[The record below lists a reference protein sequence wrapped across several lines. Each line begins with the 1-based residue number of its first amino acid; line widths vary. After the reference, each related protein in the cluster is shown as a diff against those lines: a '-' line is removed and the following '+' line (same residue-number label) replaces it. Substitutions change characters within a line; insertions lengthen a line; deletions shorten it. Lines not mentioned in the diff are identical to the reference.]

1 MITIANDLPILESY
15 YAFVIVSLTWL
26 AYFLSP
32 DYLSCKFT
40 QFLVI
45 SVSLWRRANA
55 RNVRLYY
62 PSRQYN
68 NLFIFR
74 LLSII
79 AFSCSNR
86 KQLKQQLLL
95 FHCWKTLFVQQHC
108 SSVNRYPTLYN
119 HRNRYYNHRNR
130 WLVSRSHNVG
140 EILSE
145 CLGRHLR
152 HTRQLFVGIR
162 EVIALFVGGKQ
173 KWNRFGPVDYRKS
186 DDCLL

>member
-1 MITIANDLPILESY
+1 MITIANYLPTLASY
-15 YAFVIVSLTWL
+15 YASLCICYCFSHLIDLFSVTWL
-26 AYFLSP
+26 F
-32 DYLSCKFT
+32 LSCKFT
-40 QFLVI
+40 RFLVI
-45 SVSLWRRANA
+45 FVSLWRRVNA
-55 RNVRLYY
+55 RNVTLYY

-108 SSVNRYPTLYN
+108 SSVNRYTTL
-119 HRNRYYNHRNR
+119 YNHRNR

-145 CLGRHLR
+145 WVSWTSLTSYL
-152 HTRQLFVGIR
+152 TAFVGIR
-162 EVIALFVGGKQ
+162 EVISLLEGGQQ
-173 KWNRFGPVDYRKS
+173 KWNRFGPVDPRVWMW
-186 DDCLL
+186 LLL